1 MLRFQVVV
9 AAGVSVFLLV
19 DDDPYCDVVGGEGSD
34 GEQVEDLM
42 EPEDRKKENVVIYE
56 DGAVEFYI
64 NVYKTAKSYNEK
76 VLKVTDEKFI
86 KIFLEQNLKDG
97 GYLFSKADGEPYTQY
112 SFNVISARHSIDKL
126 GETKIMKILVKHY
139 LDDNNFKRL
148 NELQSS
154 RGSSLTT
161 ILKSYNLY
169 NT

>member
-1 MLRFQVVV
+1 MKKLNAMDSKWYMLNYMYINYGLRNKDLNVR
-9 AAGVSVFLLV
+9 
-19 DDDPYCDVVGGEGSD
+19 YY
-34 GEQVEDLM
+34 EDLM

-56 DGAVEFYI
+56 DGVVEFYI

-97 GYLFSKADGEPYTQY
+97 GYLFAKADGEPYTQY